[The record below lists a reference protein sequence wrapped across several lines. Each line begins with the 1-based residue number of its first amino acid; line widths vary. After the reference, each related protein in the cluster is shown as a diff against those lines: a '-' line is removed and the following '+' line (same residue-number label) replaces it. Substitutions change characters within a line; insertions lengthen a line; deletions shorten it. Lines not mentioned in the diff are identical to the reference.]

1 MAEDAVQFTV
11 RQRDA
16 LLELNS
22 MLYET
27 DDELEIQAK
36 ILDLSI
42 LLIQHSD
49 YTKKRSSLIYFTG
62 VLGYNLQWKQWRQ
75 PLEYTTILAGLQF
88 CIRVIMVEAALPTN
102 LRNGFNETSVENPIQ
117 IFRKVRDIWLV
128 DGEGIDPVINYF
140 LTKRDTI
147 WLYPP
152 FVELWHGH

>member
-1 MAEDAVQFTV
+1 MTEDAVQFTV

-49 YTKKRSSLIYFTG
+49 YTKKRSSLIYP
-62 VLGYNLQWKQWRQ
+62 VLIPY
-75 PLEYTTILAGLQF
+75 ILSIYQILCGGLGDF
-88 CIRVIMVEAALPTN
+88 SP
-102 LRNGFNETSVENPIQ
+102 
-117 IFRKVRDIWLV
+117 
-128 DGEGIDPVINYF
+128 
-140 LTKRDTI
+140 
-147 WLYPP
+147 
-152 FVELWHGH
+152 